1 MLLTIDRKTLV
12 RCISLTEKASSDKS
26 TLPILLNTFLKAKD
40 GRLVVTTTN
49 LEVSLTVS
57 AYADISEE
65 GAITVPT
72 KLFKAV
78 IEKLIDD
85 KVSLR
90 LDTRTQTLFVQ
101 AGRAKIQVKGLDAAE
116 FPLVPNLDTLRQNAD
131 LPQVNLPALSI
142 APIINQVAFSVSKDK
157 ARPLLTSVYTCLTG
171 DELLM
176 ATTDGYRLS
185 QRKVRV
191 LRTEDTKATC
201 LIPGESMGHLARAGN
216 ILESGKLI
224 DGESVALMA
233 FTVNQFLTRITCA
246 SGKEIEYVEMV
257 SQLIDGRFPDYQA
270 IIPKTHTIKAVFA
283 TEQFK
288 ATNKM
293 AMLFAVENA
302 NIVRFDFRP
311 SDAIDEPNSI
321 FISATSAEMGE
332 ARVPIVAEVEG
343 TPLEIAFNGEYLQEM
358 LDVIPG
364 SSLVFE
370 GTQHTRPAVVYS
382 RDALSQDELLYVLMP
397 MHPPKG

>member
-1 MLLTIDRKTLV
+1 MQLTIDRKTLV
-12 RCISLTEKASSDKS
+12 RSINLTEKASSDKS
-26 TLPILLNTFLKAKD
+26 TLPILLNTLLTAKD
-40 GRLVVTTTN
+40 GRLVITTTN

-57 AYADISEE
+57 AYAQITEN

-85 KVSLR
+85 NVTLR
-90 LDTRTQTLFVQ
+90 LDQRTQTLYVQ
-101 AGRAKIQVKGLDAAE
+101 SGRAKIQVKGLDAAE
-116 FPLVPNLDTLRQNAD
+116 FPLVPTLDTFRQQDAA
-131 LPQVNLPALSI
+131 LPQVHLPATSI
-142 APIINQVAFSVSKDK
+142 APIISQVAFSVSKDK
-157 ARPLLTSVYTCLTG
+157 ARPLLTAIYTSLHG
-171 DELLM
+171 DELLL

-185 QRKVRV
+185 QRRV
-191 LRTEDTKATC
+191 KILRTEDTAATC
-201 LIPGESMGHLARAGN
+201 LIPAESMGHLARAGT
-216 ILESGKLI
+216 ILESSKLI
-224 DGESVALMA
+224 DSDSGALLA
-233 FTVNQFLTRITCA
+233 FSPNQFLARITCSA
-246 SGKEIEYVEMV
+246 GKEIEYVEMV
-257 SQLIDGRFPDYQA
+257 SQLIDGRFPDYLA
-270 IIPKTHTIKAVFA
+270 IIPKTHTIRAIFA
-283 TEQFK
+283 TDQFK

-311 SDAIDEPNSI
+311 HDAPDEPNSI

-332 ARVPIVAEVEG
+332 ARVPIAAEVEG

-364 SSLVFE
+364 DRLVFE

-382 RDALSQDELLYVLMP
+382 QDALTQDELLYVLMP
-397 MHPPKG
+397 MHPPR